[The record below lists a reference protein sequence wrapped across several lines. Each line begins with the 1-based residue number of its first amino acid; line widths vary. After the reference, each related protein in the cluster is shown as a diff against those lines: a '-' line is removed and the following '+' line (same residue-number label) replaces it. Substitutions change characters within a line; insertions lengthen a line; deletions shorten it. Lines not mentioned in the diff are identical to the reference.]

1 MYAKKQPAV
10 WNKVN
15 EHFSISEGGAIKPD
29 SEGFDG
35 RVAYLNLETAEHI
48 LSNLDSFRKTVE
60 TLKEQKMKSLISKEL
75 TKMRVNFIKSGLT
88 PEQAEAAVQAILANK
103 KVS

>member
-10 WNKVN
+10 WTKVN
-15 EHFSISEGGAIKPD
+15 DHFAISDGGAIKPD

-48 LSNLDSFRKTVE
+48 LNNIDSFRKTVE
-60 TLKEQKMKSLISKEL
+60 SLRDKKMRSLIDKEL

-88 PEQAEAAVQAILANK
+88 PEQAEAAVQAVLANK
-103 KVS
+103 KTA